1 MIFGVHLFLR
11 CDMPEQY
18 QESMTGTT
26 TVGLVFAGGVILATE
41 KRATM
46 GYMIA
51 SKRAK
56 KVYQI
61 ADRIGMTIAGGVGD
75 AQQLARIITVECNL
89 YQIRRSRSITVGA
102 AATLLSNYLNQN
114 RYFPYYVQLL
124 VGGIDEHGP
133 SVYSVDA
140 MGGATKEED
149 IVSTGSGSPMA
160 YGVLEDRY
168 KPDLK
173 EEEATE
179 LAVRAL
185 RSAMKRD
192 AGSGEGIHVVVI
204 TKEGYRELGEDQ
216 LKKYPAKNSA

>member
-1 MIFGVHLFLR
+1 
-11 CDMPEQY
+11 MPEQY

-26 TVGLVFAGGVILATE
+26 TVGLVFTGGVILATE

-89 YQIRRSRSITVGA
+89 YRIRRSRAITVGA
-102 AATLLSNYLNQN
+102 ASTLLSNYLNQN

-124 VGGIDEHGP
+124 VGGIDENGP

-140 MGGATKEED
+140 MGGATREED
-149 IVSTGSGSPMA
+149 IVATGSGSPGA

-168 KPDLK
+168 RKDMN
-173 EEEATE
+173 EEESIE
-179 LAVRAL
+179 LAIRSIRA
-185 RSAMKRD
+185 AMRRD

-204 TKEGYRELGEDQ
+204 ARDKYQEIAEEDV
-216 LKKYPAKNSA
+216 KKTLTALSA

>member
-1 MIFGVHLFLR
+1 
-11 CDMPEQY
+11 MPEQY

-26 TVGLVFAGGVILATE
+26 TVGLIFAGGVILATE

-89 YQIRRSRSITVGA
+89 YQIRRSRAISVGA
-102 AATLLSNYLNQN
+102 ASTLLSNYLNQN

-124 VGGIDEHGP
+124 VGGMDEHGP

-168 KPDLK
+168 RPNLNED
-173 EEEATE
+173 EATE

-204 TKEGYRELGEDQ
+204 TKESYKVLEEDQ
-216 LKKYPAKNSA
+216 LKKYLPKNSA

>member
-1 MIFGVHLFLR
+1 
-11 CDMPEQY
+11 
-18 QESMTGTT
+18 MTGTT
-26 TVGLVFAGGVILATE
+26 TVGLIFAGGVILATE

-56 KVYQI
+56 KVYRI

-89 YQIRRSRSITVGA
+89 YQIRRSRAISVGA
-102 AATLLSNYLNQN
+102 ASTLLSNYLNQN

-124 VGGIDEHGP
+124 VGGVDEHGP

-168 KPDLK
+168 RPGMSED
-173 EEEATE
+173 EAIE

-204 TKEGYRELGEDQ
+204 TKDKFEDQ
-216 LKKYPAKNSA
+216 SEDGIKKYLPQNSV